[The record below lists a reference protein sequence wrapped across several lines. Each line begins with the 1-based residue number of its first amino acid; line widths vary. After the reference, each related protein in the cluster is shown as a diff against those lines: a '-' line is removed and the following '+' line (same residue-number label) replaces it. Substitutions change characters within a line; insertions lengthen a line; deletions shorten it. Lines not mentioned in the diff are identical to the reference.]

1 MADKQNK
8 IYDIIF
14 NIYFFINY
22 LMKFSINKQPINIS
36 TKHLTK
42 DQLKYIDV
50 DRMAETKTIIKF
62 DYKQDNI
69 PDILYEWFALFLKYQ
84 YRLPVK
90 YLEPEI
96 ESCTYIAQKSP
107 IPNNSKKITDASITI
122 EPLNQNI
129 FKQIS
134 YTPINQAFEIGTV
147 VSLRE
152 SILYTN
158 EDGSLPDRKLLTSA
172 SLECPQLD
180 KDIKYK
186 GLCNRCIPY
195 SSLDIG
201 SEIIGKFTVKTSP
214 LRESMALYRFR
225 RPQDNIL
232 EIITPDYLNVDCKYI
247 FELTLETIK
256 QRQQIDKQTEDI
268 FKNIINKL

>member
-1 MADKQNK
+1 MINHANN
-8 IYDIIF
+8 
-14 NIYFFINY
+14 NIYFFINH
-22 LMKFSINKQPINIS
+22 LMKLSINKQPIKIS
-36 TKHLTK
+36 YKHLTK
-42 DQLKYIDV
+42 EQLKYIDV
-50 DRMAETKTIIKF
+50 DRMAETKTTIIFQYKNN
-62 DYKQDNI
+62 DY
-69 PDILYEWFALFLKYQ
+69 PDELYEWFALFLKYQ

-134 YTPINQAFEIGTV
+134 YTPINQAFDIGTII
-147 VSLRE
+147 SLHE
-152 SILYTN
+152 TVPYTN
-158 EDGSLPDRKLLTSA
+158 PDGSLPDRKLLTSA
-172 SLECPQLD
+172 SLECQQLN
-180 KDIKYK
+180 KDVKYK

-201 SEIIGKFTVKTSP
+201 SEIIGKFVVKTSP
-214 LRESMALYRFR
+214 LRESMTLYRFR
-225 RPQDNIL
+225 RPKDNIL

-247 FELTLETIK
+247 FISTLEAIK
-256 QRQQIDKQTEDI
+256 QRQTINEQMVKI
-268 FKNIINKL
+268 FNEIIKSL

>member
-1 MADKQNK
+1 MK
-8 IYDIIF
+8 I
-14 NIYFFINY
+14 
-22 LMKFSINKQPINIS
+22 SVSKQPIEIT

-42 DQLKYIDV
+42 EQLQYIDT
-50 DRMAETKTIIKF
+50 DRMAETKTTITFPSKMT
-62 DYKQDNI
+62 DT
-69 PDILYEWFALFLKYQ
+69 LYEWFALFLKYQ

-96 ESCTYIAQKSP
+96 ETCTYISQKSP

-134 YTPINQAFEIGTV
+134 YTPINQAFDIGTI
-147 VSLRE
+147 VSLHERIPY
-152 SILYTN
+152 SN
-158 EDGSLPDRKLLTSA
+158 PDGSLPERKLLTSA
-172 SLECPQLD
+172 SLECQPLS
-180 KDIKYK
+180 KNIAFK

-201 SEIIGKFTVKTSP
+201 SEIIGKFVIKTSP
-214 LRESMALYRFR
+214 LRESMTIYRFR
-225 RPQDNIL
+225 RPEDNIL

-247 FELTLETIK
+247 FTLTLETIK
-256 QRQQIDKQTEDI
+256 QRQNLDKQLEDI
-268 FKNIINKL
+268 FNEVIKLL